1 MKKIPE
7 LEAYKSVERG
17 DALVFTNIP
26 NEVYHS
32 EVGVSSSYVRRFGES
47 QLHAIEIEQE
57 TTPAMNYGS
66 AAHALIVEGEEEF
79 NKQVGVI
86 VGSPYTKVN
95 KQLKQD
101 FIERGMI
108 PIKEKDHEDIMGMRD
123 NLIDEGNMYLN
134 GNGKI
139 AEASFFWYEG
149 DVLCKCRPDVICQ
162 PQGPHQEFEIVA
174 VDYKTTFSCSPE
186 LFKESVLKYGYAQQA
201 AWYRRGLQAAGYR
214 VKEFVFVAQ
223 EKRAPYASKVFLI
236 TDKQMDLAWIDMNE
250 YLEGINK
257 CLKGA
262 RPTIYNSPNIVTL
275 ELSDEKP

>member
-7 LEAYKSVERG
+7 LEAYESTPKG

>member
-7 LEAYKSVERG
+7 LEAYESTPRG

-275 ELSDEKP
+275 DLDE